1 MAKLHVLRVFVDEE
15 GEWGNPLGVFLDG
28 AEVPEAERQR
38 VAADLGYSETVFLDD
53 AGRGALTIFTP
64 AAEISFAGHPL
75 VGTAWLLAR
84 VGRPP
89 ALLRPAAGE
98 AGVRIEGESAF
109 IEGRGDWSAF
119 HAVELADPAQV
130 DELREAPEGTGG
142 DVYAW
147 AWIDEPAG
155 TVRARSFA
163 PDFGIPE
170 DEATGSAA
178 LGLAVKLRRELT
190 IHQGRGS
197 MLSARALGG
206 GRGEVGGRVMLEEE
220 RDYALNAAR

>member
-1 MAKLHVLRVFVDEE
+1 MPELHVVRVFANED
-15 GEWGNPLGVFLDG
+15 GGWGNPLGVFLNG
-28 AEVPEAERQR
+28 ASVPRPERQR

-53 AGRGALTIFTP
+53 PERGALAIYTP
-64 AAEISFAGHPL
+64 AAEIPFAGHPL

-84 VGRPP
+84 EGPPPGALRPP
-89 ALLRPAAGE
+89 AGE
-98 AGVRIEGESAF
+98 VGVKIDGDRVF

-119 HAVELADPAQV
+119 HAVQLEGPAQV
-130 DELREAPEGTGG
+130 DELRGSPQGTGG

-147 AWIDEPAG
+147 AWINEPAG
-155 TVRARSFA
+155 TIRARSFA

-178 LGLAVKLRRELT
+178 LGLAVQLGRELT

-197 MLSARALGG
+197 VLLARGLGG
-206 GRGEVGGRVMLEEE
+206 GRGEVGGRVVLEAE
-220 RDYALNAAR
+220 RDYPLNAG